1 MGRDTLP
8 PVEIVG
14 VAQDVK
20 SAGLNVPVPD
30 EVYMPLRQLPR
41 SGMNVVAKTAGDP
54 SGMQSA
60 IQAAVAAVD
69 KTQAISFFATLD
81 STVSAS
87 LGQQQLLAML
97 TGIFAALALALALI
111 GLYSVLAYLVTQRT
125 NEIGIRMAL
134 GATQGQV
141 VGLVMRNGMRLV
153 AIGLA
158 VGLIAAAG
166 TSHLIQQ
173 LLFGVTPLSPLVY
186 LSVASAFAVIA
197 AAACVAPSLRA
208 SRIDPLRA
216 CRAE

>member
-1 MGRDTLP
+1 
-8 PVEIVG
+8 
-14 VAQDVK
+14 
-20 SAGLNVPVPD
+20 
-30 EVYMPLRQLPR
+30 
-41 SGMNVVAKTAGDP
+41 
-54 SGMQSA
+54 
-60 IQAAVAAVD
+60 
-69 KTQAISFFATLD
+69 
-81 STVSAS
+81 
-87 LGQQQLLAML
+87 
-97 TGIFAALALALALI
+97 
-111 GLYSVLAYLVTQRT
+111 
-125 NEIGIRMAL
+125 MAL

-158 VGLIAAAG
+158 VGLAAAAG

-173 LLFGVTPLSPLVY
+173 LLFEVTPLSPLVY